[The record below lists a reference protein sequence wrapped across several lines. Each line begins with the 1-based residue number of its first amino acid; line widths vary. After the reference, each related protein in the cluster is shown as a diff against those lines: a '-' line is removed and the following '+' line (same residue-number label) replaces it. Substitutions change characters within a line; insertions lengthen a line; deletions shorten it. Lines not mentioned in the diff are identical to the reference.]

1 MLLPSCP
8 QLFIQATGSPYMNPA
23 LLPHKLMNTVNYQN
37 QTVAVMG
44 LAGDHIL
51 VNGKVWP
58 VVTVQPK

>member
-1 MLLPSCP
+1 
-8 QLFIQATGSPYMNPA
+8 MNPA
-23 LLPHKLMNTVNYQN
+23 LLPPQLMHTVTYQT